1 MEEKTREQLE
11 LTMRDCLD
19 RAEACDPDSEDY
31 FKLIQ
36 KATAIAEVLNDEK
49 KIDTEKEVELTK
61 IEANS
66 KMSFKDWCMCLIPS
80 AIAAIGI
87 GARMIFQSR
96 QTDKIMKFEETN
108 TWASSGGRAVTGSLR
123 DEFKLH

>member
-1 MEEKTREQLE
+1 M
-11 LTMRDCLD
+11 
-19 RAEACDPDSEDY
+19 PS
-31 FKLIQ
+31 
-36 KATAIAEVLNDEK
+36 KAAISLLQWTISTDMP
-49 KIDTEKEVELTK
+49 IH
-61 IEANS
+61 S
-66 KMSFKDWCMCLIPS
+66 RSRLIPS

-87 GARMIFQSR
+87 GARMIFQSK